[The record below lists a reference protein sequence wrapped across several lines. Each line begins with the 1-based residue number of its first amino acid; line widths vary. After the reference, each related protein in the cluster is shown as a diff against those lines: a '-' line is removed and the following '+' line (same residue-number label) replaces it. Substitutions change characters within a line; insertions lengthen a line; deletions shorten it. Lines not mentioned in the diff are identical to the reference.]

1 MRVLFSFKYHSRFS
15 IANNLLQIF
24 CLTTEEVQCNC
35 KSPLFFE
42 WFQHGLRAVGGLLE
56 EGLCFDFAVSLLAG
70 GLVQRLQQ
78 VGRLPTGGVVQ
89 NQDRYLELF
98 RRAINPGYTKV
109 WPLTQFYSVGFS
121 KSRIGGKNCVSNKRT
136 IKACVSC
143 F

>member
-24 CLTTEEVQCNC
+24 CLTTEEVQCYSQ
-35 KSPLFFE
+35 SPLFFE

-70 GLVQRLQQ
+70 GLVQGLQQ

-89 NQDRYLELF
+89 NQDRYLKLF
-98 RRAINPGYTKV
+98 R
-109 WPLTQFYSVGFS
+109 
-121 KSRIGGKNCVSNKRT
+121 
-136 IKACVSC
+136 
-143 F
+143 